1 MKHIGIYV
9 NSEKDYAIT
18 IAGKAIA
25 YLLELGAL
33 CCAEQ
38 EIINGLPLHIQS
50 DITMLPASEFDRF
63 ADIVI
68 AFGGDG
74 TMLTAARQFI
84 GSDMP
89 LMGVNVGRLGFLAEF
104 NVQEL
109 EHALKDLL
117 SGGYRVVDRSM
128 LEAEIHGK
136 QYHAFNEFV
145 FEKKDSS
152 RLITTHI
159 ANHQHLIASYRA
171 DGVIIATPTGS
182 TAYSL
187 SCGGPIIT
195 PSAEVLCI
203 TPISAHTLN
212 MRPLIIPDTLELTVT
227 LETMRGEARMVA
239 DGQIEIPL
247 SDKDIVILRRSKH
260 MVKLVKHADSTFFD
274 LLRNKLLWSIDASI
288 IETPQL
294 F

>member
-9 NSEKDYAIT
+9 NAEKDYAIT

-38 EIINGLPLHIQS
+38 EIINDLPLEIQS
-50 DITMLPASEFDRF
+50 EITMLPASEFDRF

-136 QYHAFNEFV
+136 QYYAFNEFV

-247 SDKDIVILRRSKH
+247 SDKDIVVLRRSKH
-260 MVKLVKHADSTFFD
+260 MVKLVKHADYIF
-274 LLRNKLLWSIDASI
+274 
-288 IETPQL
+288 
-294 F
+294 